1 MIVYGSKPY
10 IKVFSQEVLSEMLV
24 GVLDLF
30 LITVVFRKIPRQP
43 KTCVLYFSLIQQMVA
58 LK

>member
-43 KTCVLYFSLIQQMVA
+43 KNCVLYFSLIQQMVA

>member
-43 KTCVLYFSLIQQMVA
+43 KICVLYFSLIQQMVA

>member
-1 MIVYGSKPY
+1 MIVYGSKSY

-43 KTCVLYFSLIQQMVA
+43 KNCVLYFSLIQQMVA